1 MGLSNIFIAV
11 VIFFIDAEKSGGI
24 RVMIGEEMALR
35 FAYLKN
41 IMNAESSG
49 YQVLDIATGRTLGH
63 VVRN

>member
-1 MGLSNIFIAV
+1 